1 MDSVYQAVAG
11 RIYLLWPLLM
21 GLALAYLV
29 SGAMHFAI
37 ELDEQS
43 KPEVDSLESESNSQ
57 PSWAGIIL
65 RKNILNLELPEQDEA
80 STSSQ
85 DQAELTDWRLLGT
98 FTGHK
103 DLALISI
110 SGQSKLFSPGQSSQG
125 WKLTE
130 VRPRTTLWQSGT
142 QTQTL
147 PMWTEQSRSRDK
159 PSIKAENSEQQPT
172 STRVSLS
179 KEDIQ
184 PILQDTSTL
193 LQMARCV
200 PYIQQGKTRGF
211 RITEIQPNSLL
222 TQLGV
227 KNGDV
232 LTRID
237 GQTITGPTDLL
248 QAYASLEQSSL
259 VSLDILR
266 QDELKTFV
274 VEIE

>member
-1 MDSVYQAVAG
+1 MDSVYQTVFG
-11 RIYLLWPLLM
+11 RIYWLWPLLM
-21 GLALAYLV
+21 GLAFAYLV
-29 SGAMHFAI
+29 SGAMHFATGF
-37 ELDEQS
+37 DGQS
-43 KPEVDSLESESNSQ
+43 KPEVDSLEPESSSQ
-57 PSWAGIIL
+57 PPWAGIIL
-65 RKNILNLELPEQDEA
+65 RKNILNLELPEQDKA

-85 DQAELTDWRLLGT
+85 AQADLRDWRLLGT

-110 SGQSKLFSPGQSSQG
+110 SGQSKLFSPGQSCQG

-142 QTQTL
+142 KTQTL
-147 PMWTEQSRSRDK
+147 PMWTKQSRSGDK
-159 PSIKAENSEQQPT
+159 PSIKAESSEQQPT
-172 STRVSLS
+172 STTVSLS
-179 KEDIQ
+179 QEDIQ
-184 PILQDTSTL
+184 PILQDTNAL
-193 LQMARCV
+193 LQMARCA
-200 PYIQQGKTRGF
+200 PYIQDGKSLGF
-211 RITEIQPNSLL
+211 QITEIQPNSLL

-227 KNGDV
+227 ENGDV

-237 GQTITGPTDLL
+237 GQPVTGPTDLL